1 MAIATIALILLA
13 FLPEHVLRFDLVWR
27 MALCGL
33 GFGLFLSPNARLI
46 VHSAP
51 RTRAASAGGLI
62 ATTRLTGQTLGATL
76 LAALLSIGAGSNRV
90 PALVA
95 AGLAVIAGICSF
107 ARLKSASNA
116 LSAEEDR

>member
-1 MAIATIALILLA
+1 
-13 FLPEHVLRFDLVWR
+13 
-27 MALCGL
+27 
-33 GFGLFLSPNARLI
+33 
-46 VHSAP
+46 
-51 RTRAASAGGLI
+51 
-62 ATTRLTGQTLGATL
+62 L